1 MMQWQPV
8 MFTQFC
14 ILSQIMNLWINKTL
28 QILAEQKVVLDR
40 TRYFILSSSLDIQP
54 SAYDS

>member
-14 ILSQIMNLWINKTL
+14 ILSQIMNVWINKFSFKNAFL
-28 QILAEQKVVLDR
+28 SERAEIIIYVLFSI
-40 TRYFILSSSLDIQP
+40 YI
-54 SAYDS
+54 